1 MLHDR
6 LILGLDTTA
15 KECSAVLVQGN
26 KLLAEMHESP
36 TIGLA
41 ERLFPMLHEILL
53 STDKKWANL
62 DKIAVITGPG
72 NHTGARL
79 AISAVRG
86 LSLSLDVPCTGITA
100 FEAVAFEAKSPS
112 LVIIEATNGFAHTQM
127 SPSKK
132 TTFEKL
138 SDITLPP
145 KETLVIGAE
154 CAKTWAHSNGYKW
167 NKPRYP
173 SALAAAKLA
182 VLKNDSLSELPV
194 PYLNKSS
201 STYH

>member
-15 KECSAVLVQGN
+15 KECSAILVQGN
-26 KLLAEMHESP
+26 ELLAERHESP

-53 STDKKWANL
+53 NTDKKWADL
-62 DKIAVITGPG
+62 DKIVVVTGPG

-79 AISAVRG
+79 AISAGRG
-86 LSLSLDVPCTGITA
+86 LSLSLDVPCIGITA
-100 FEAVAFEAKSPS
+100 FEAMAFEAKSPS

-127 SPSKK
+127 LPSKE

-138 SDITLPP
+138 SNITPPP
-145 KETLVIGAE
+145 KKTVVIGAE
-154 CAKTWAHSNGYKW
+154 CAKNWAHSKGYKW
-167 NKPRYP
+167 NKPQYS
-173 SALAAAKLA
+173 SALAAVKLA
-182 VLKNDSLSELPV
+182 EDDNSLSELPV
-194 PYLNKSS
+194 PYSNNSS